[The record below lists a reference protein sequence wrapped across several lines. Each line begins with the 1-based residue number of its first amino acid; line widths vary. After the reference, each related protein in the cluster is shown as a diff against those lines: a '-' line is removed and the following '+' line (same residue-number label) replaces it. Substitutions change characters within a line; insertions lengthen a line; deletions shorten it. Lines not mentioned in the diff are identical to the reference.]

1 MSKATLTQEAKV
13 LRALQNG
20 SEFTANQISSRFNVA
35 NPYAV
40 IQNLKLKGYAIYLNN
55 RTNSVGETYKK
66 YRIGTPTR
74 AVIAAGYRAL
84 ISA

>member
-20 SEFTANQISSRFNVA
+20 SEFTANQISQRFNVA

>member
-1 MSKATLTQEAKV
+1 MARATLTQEAKV

-20 SEFTANQISSRFNVA
+20 SEFTANQIAQRFSVA

-55 RTNSVGETYKK
+55 RTNSVGQTFKK

-74 AVIAAGYRAL
+74 AVVAAGYRAL
-84 ISA
+84 MSA